1 MVLACAKQEVT
12 AESLPDEVIV
22 EKEVT
27 MEISVLVNGKALKAI
42 LFDNSSSVALY
53 ELLQQGDLTI
63 EMQDYSNFEKVGQ
76 LPKTLP
82 QNNES
87 IETEAGDLIL
97 YQGNSFVIYYD
108 RNRWS
113 LTRLGKIIGI
123 DQAGLKKILGQGN
136 VTVTLS
142 TQDYTIHSDLRP

>member
-1 MVLACAKQEVT
+1 MLACAKQEIT
-12 AESLPDEVIV
+12 AETLPDEVIV
-22 EKEVT
+22 EKEKN

-82 QNNES
+82 QNDET

-113 LTRLGKIIGI
+113 LTRLGKIVGI
-123 DQAGLKKILGQGN
+123 DQAGLKQILGPGD
-136 VTVTLS
+136 VAVTLS
-142 TQDYTIHSDLRP
+142 TQDYTIHSDWRP